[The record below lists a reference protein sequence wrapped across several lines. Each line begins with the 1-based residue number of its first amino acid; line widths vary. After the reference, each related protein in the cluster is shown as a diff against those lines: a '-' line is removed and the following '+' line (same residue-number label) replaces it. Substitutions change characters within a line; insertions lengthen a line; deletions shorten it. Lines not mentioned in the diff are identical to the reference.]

1 MNEIKVCFEEF
12 CLIEDGLPEE
22 FEQCLLILKNG
33 KLMFGILDKSM
44 AGLRYGENGAFS
56 DGIMGHRSI
65 ESVYAWKSLN
75 NENGIKISGM

>member
-1 MNEIKVCFEEF
+1 
-12 CLIEDGLPEE
+12 
-22 FEQCLLILKNG
+22 
-33 KLMFGILDKSM
+33 M

-56 DGIMGHRSI
+56 DGIMGYRSI